1 MCRIIPYDPTVKDL
15 FEEMGLS
22 QREAAAKLGVSP
34 ALVNQLLNRGTLPK
48 TGWAEIKKG
57 LASLLEERGAQ
68 AALVGYAL
76 GKLEKPI
83 KDEDTPAGDTAE
95 SEEEPMIL
103 KKQTLGMKA
112 RQAFNMVRNPF
123 MPPREAE
130 DVYLSP
136 EIRYVRDTMFDVATN
151 GGFLAVVGESGSG
164 KSTLR
169 EELVDL
175 INAENGKTI
184 IVEPYVLTM
193 AEKESNGKPMLA
205 RHITEAVMS
214 AVAPGESIPSSP
226 EKQSQKLHRL
236 LRSAYAAGTHY
247 CVIIEEAHDLNRHTL
262 KSLKRFLELKEG
274 RHPLLSIILIG
285 QTELGEKLNPADPWM
300 REVVQRCDVLHI
312 APIEDVAGFLR
323 FRFARAGID
332 FSKIFTEDG
341 VDAIKESLTVA
352 QDRSGKGVY
361 MGYPLM
367 IANMTI
373 AALNLAASAGEKQV
387 TADVVR
393 MVRP

>member
-1 MCRIIPYDPTVKDL
+1 MCRIILYDPTVKAL
-15 FEEMGLS
+15 FEETELS

-48 TGWAEIKKG
+48 TGWAGLKKG

-68 AALVGYAL
+68 TALVDYAL
-76 GKLEKPI
+76 GKLEQLAG
-83 KDEDTPAGDTAE
+83 DEDTPAGDTAE
-95 SEEEPMIL
+95 SEEPMIL

-312 APIEDVAGFLR
+312 APIEDVADFLR

-332 FSKIFTEDG
+332 FGKIFTEDG

-352 QDRSGKGVY
+352 QDRSGNGVY

>member
-1 MCRIIPYDPTVKDL
+1 MCRITPYDPTVKAL
-15 FEEMGLS
+15 FEETELS
-22 QREAAAKLGVSP
+22 QREAAARLGVSP

-48 TGWAEIKKG
+48 TGWAGLKKG

-68 AALVGYAL
+68 AALVDYAL
-76 GKLEKPI
+76 GKLEKLAG
-83 KDEDTPAGDTAE
+83 DEDTPAGDTAE
-95 SEEEPMIL
+95 SEEPMIL
-103 KKQTLGMKA
+103 KKQTLTMKA

-123 MPPREAE
+123 TPPREAE

-136 EIRYVRDTMFDVATN
+136 ETRHVRDTRFDVATN

-323 FRFARAGID
+323 FRFSRAGLD
-332 FSKIFTEDG
+332 FGKIFTEDG

-387 TADVVR
+387 TADVVK

>member
-1 MCRIIPYDPTVKDL
+1 MCQLIPYDPTVKAL
-15 FEEMGLS
+15 FEETELS
-22 QREAAAKLGVSP
+22 QREAAARLGVSP

-48 TGWAEIKKG
+48 TGWAGLKKG

-68 AALVGYAL
+68 TALVDYAL
-76 GKLEKPI
+76 GKLEQLAG
-83 KDEDTPAGDTAE
+83 DEDTPAGDTAE
-95 SEEEPMIL
+95 SEEPMIL

-112 RQAFNMVRNPF
+112 RQPFNMVRNPF

-332 FSKIFTEDG
+332 FGKIFTEDG

-352 QDRSGKGVY
+352 QDRSGNGVY

>member
-1 MCRIIPYDPTVKDL
+1 MCRIIPYDPTVKAL
-15 FEEMGLS
+15 FEETELS

-34 ALVNQLLNRGTLPK
+34 ALVNQLLNRGPLPK
-48 TGWAEIKKG
+48 TGWAGLKKG

-68 AALVGYAL
+68 TALVDYAL
-76 GKLEKPI
+76 GKLEQLAG
-83 KDEDTPAGDTAE
+83 DEDTPAGDTAE
-95 SEEEPMIL
+95 SEEPMIL

-312 APIEDVAGFLR
+312 APIEDVADFLR

-332 FSKIFTEDG
+332 FGKIFTEDG

-352 QDRSGKGVY
+352 QDRSGNGVY

>member
-1 MCRIIPYDPTVKDL
+1 MCRITPYDPTVKAL
-15 FEEMGLS
+15 FEETELS
-22 QREAAAKLGVSP
+22 QREAAARLGVSP

-48 TGWAEIKKG
+48 TGWAGLKKG

-68 AALVGYAL
+68 AALVDYAL
-76 GKLEKPI
+76 GKLEKLAG
-83 KDEDTPAGDTAE
+83 DEDTPAGDTAE
-95 SEEEPMIL
+95 SEEPMIL
-103 KKQTLGMKA
+103 KKQTLTMKA

-123 MPPREAE
+123 TPPREAE

-136 EIRYVRDTMFDVATN
+136 ETRHVRDTMFDVATN

-323 FRFARAGID
+323 FRFSRAGLD
-332 FSKIFTEDG
+332 FGKIFTEDG

-352 QDRSGKGVY
+352 QDRSGKSVY

-387 TADVVR
+387 TADVVK

>member
-1 MCRIIPYDPTVKDL
+1 MCRITPYDPTVKAL
-15 FEEMGLS
+15 FEETELS
-22 QREAAAKLGVSP
+22 QREAAARLGVSP

-48 TGWAEIKKG
+48 TGWAGLKKR

-68 AALVGYAL
+68 AALVDYAL
-76 GKLEKPI
+76 GKLEQLAG
-83 KDEDTPAGDTAE
+83 DEDTPAGDTAE
-95 SEEEPMIL
+95 SEEPMIL
-103 KKQTLGMKA
+103 KKQTLTMKA
-112 RQAFNMVRNPF
+112 RQTFNMVRNPF

-332 FSKIFTEDG
+332 FGKIFAEDG

-352 QDRSGKGVY
+352 QDRSGNGVY

>member
-1 MCRIIPYDPTVKDL
+1 MCRITPYDPTVKAL
-15 FEEMGLS
+15 FEETELS
-22 QREAAAKLGVSP
+22 QREAAARLGVSP
-34 ALVNQLLNRGTLPK
+34 ALVNQLLNKGLLPR
-48 TGWAEIKKG
+48 TGWEELRKG
-57 LASLLEERGAQ
+57 ITSLLNERGVQ
-68 AALVGYAL
+68 PALVDYAL
-76 GKLEKPI
+76 GKLEKLAG
-83 KDEDTPAGDTAE
+83 DEDTPAGDTAE
-95 SEEEPMIL
+95 SEEPMIL

-332 FSKIFTEDG
+332 FGKIFTEDG

-352 QDRSGKGVY
+352 QDRSGNGVY

>member
-1 MCRIIPYDPTVKDL
+1 MCRIIPYEPTVKAL
-15 FEEMGLS
+15 FEEAELS

-48 TGWAEIKKG
+48 TGWAGLKKG

-68 AALVGYAL
+68 AALVDYAL
-76 GKLEKPI
+76 GKLERFAG
-83 KDEDTPAGDTAE
+83 DEDTPAGDTAE
-95 SEEEPMIL
+95 SEEPMIL
-103 KKQTLGMKA
+103 KKQTLTMKT
-112 RQAFNMVRNPF
+112 RQAFGIVKNPF
-123 MPPREAE
+123 ADPQDA
-130 DVYLSP
+130 
-136 EIRYVRDTMFDVATN
+136 ATN

-169 EELVDL
+169 EELIDRVK
-175 INAENGKTI
+175 NENGKTV
-184 IVEPYVLTM
+184 IVEPYTLAM
-193 AEKESNGKPMLA
+193 AENESNGKPM
-205 RHITEAVMS
+205 RSQHIAEAIIS
-214 AVAPGESIPSSP
+214 TIAPGTSVPSSP
-226 EKQSQKLHRL
+226 EMRFRRLHQL
-236 LRSAYAAGTHY
+236 LKSAHGAGTHH
-247 CVIIEEAHDLNRHTL
+247 CVIIEEAHDLHRHTL
-262 KSLKRFLELKEG
+262 KSLKRFWELKDG
-274 RHPLLSIILIG
+274 LHRLLSIILIG
-285 QTELGEKLNPADPWM
+285 QTELGEKLKPADAGV
-300 REVVQRCDVLHI
+300 REVVQRCDVLNI
-312 APIEDVAGFLR
+312 TPIEDVADFLR

-332 FSKIFTEDG
+332 FGKIFTEDG

-352 QDRSGKGVY
+352 QDRSGNGVY

>member
-1 MCRIIPYDPTVKDL
+1 MCRITPYDPTVKAL
-15 FEEMGLS
+15 FEETELS
-22 QREAAAKLGVSP
+22 QREAAARLGVSP

-48 TGWAEIKKG
+48 TGWAGLKKG

-68 AALVGYAL
+68 AALVDYAL
-76 GKLEKPI
+76 GKLEKLAG
-83 KDEDTPAGDTAE
+83 DEDTPAGDTAE
-95 SEEEPMIL
+95 SEEPMIL

-332 FSKIFTEDG
+332 FGKIFAEDG

-352 QDRSGKGVY
+352 QDRSGNGVY

-387 TADVVR
+387 TADVVK

>member
-1 MCRIIPYDPTVKDL
+1 MCRITPYDPTVKAL
-15 FEEMGLS
+15 FEETELS
-22 QREAAAKLGVSP
+22 QREAAARLGVSP

-48 TGWAEIKKG
+48 TGWAGLKKG

-68 AALVGYAL
+68 AALVDYAL
-76 GKLEKPI
+76 GKLEKLAG
-83 KDEDTPAGDTAE
+83 DEDTPAGDTAE
-95 SEEEPMIL
+95 SEEPMIL
-103 KKQTLGMKA
+103 KKQTLTMKA

-300 REVVQRCDVLHI
+300 REVVQRCDVLNI
-312 APIEDVAGFLR
+312 TPIEDVADFLR

-332 FSKIFTEDG
+332 FGKIFTEDG

-352 QDRSGKGVY
+352 QDRSGNGVY

-387 TADVVR
+387 TADVVK

>member
-1 MCRIIPYDPTVKDL
+1 MCRIIPYDPTVKAL
-15 FEEMGLS
+15 FEETELS
-22 QREAAAKLGVSP
+22 QREAAARLGVSP

-48 TGWAEIKKG
+48 TGWAGLKKG

-68 AALVGYAL
+68 TALVDYAL
-76 GKLEKPI
+76 GKLEQLAG
-83 KDEDTPAGDTAE
+83 DEDTPAGDTAE
-95 SEEEPMIL
+95 SEEPMIL
-103 KKQTLGMKA
+103 KKQTLTMKA

-332 FSKIFTEDG
+332 FGKIFTEDG

-352 QDRSGKGVY
+352 QDRSGNGVY

-387 TADVVR
+387 TADVVK

>member
-1 MCRIIPYDPTVKDL
+1 MCQLIPYDPTVKAL
-15 FEEMGLS
+15 FEETELS
-22 QREAAAKLGVSP
+22 QREAAARLGVSP

-48 TGWAEIKKG
+48 TGWAGLKKG

-68 AALVGYAL
+68 TALVDYAL
-76 GKLEKPI
+76 GKLEQLAG
-83 KDEDTPAGDTAE
+83 DEDTPAGDTAE
-95 SEEEPMIL
+95 SEEPMIL

-332 FSKIFTEDG
+332 FGKIFTEDG
-341 VDAIKESLTVA
+341 VEAIKESLTVA
-352 QDRSGKGVY
+352 QDRSGNGVY

>member
-1 MCRIIPYDPTVKDL
+1 MCRIIPYDPTVKAL
-15 FEEMGLS
+15 FEETELS

-48 TGWAEIKKG
+48 TGWAGLKKG

-68 AALVGYAL
+68 TALVDYAL
-76 GKLEKPI
+76 GKLEQLAG
-83 KDEDTPAGDTAE
+83 DEDTPAGDTAE
-95 SEEEPMIL
+95 SEEPMIL

-112 RQAFNMVRNPF
+112 RQAFNMVRNPL

-312 APIEDVAGFLR
+312 APIEDVADFLR

-332 FSKIFTEDG
+332 FGKIFTEDG

-352 QDRSGKGVY
+352 QDRSGNGVY

>member
-1 MCRIIPYDPTVKDL
+1 MCRITPYDPTVKAL
-15 FEEMGLS
+15 FEETELS
-22 QREAAAKLGVSP
+22 QREAAARLGVSP

-48 TGWAEIKKG
+48 TGWAGLKKG

-68 AALVGYAL
+68 AALVDYAL
-76 GKLEKPI
+76 GKLEKLAG
-83 KDEDTPAGDTAE
+83 DEDTPAGDTAE
-95 SEEEPMIL
+95 SEEPMIL
-103 KKQTLGMKA
+103 KKQTLTMKA

-123 MPPREAE
+123 TPPREAE

-136 EIRYVRDTMFDVATN
+136 ETRHVRDTMFDVATN

-323 FRFARAGID
+323 FRFSRAGLD
-332 FSKIFTEDG
+332 FGKIFTEDG

-387 TADVVR
+387 TADVVK

>member
-1 MCRIIPYDPTVKDL
+1 MCRITPYDPTVKAL
-15 FEEMGLS
+15 FEETELS
-22 QREAAAKLGVSP
+22 QREAAARLGVSP

-48 TGWAEIKKG
+48 TGWAGLKKG

-68 AALVGYAL
+68 AALVDYAL
-76 GKLEKPI
+76 GKLEKLAG
-83 KDEDTPAGDTAE
+83 DEDTPAGDTAE
-95 SEEEPMIL
+95 SEEPMIL

-300 REVVQRCDVLHI
+300 REVVQRCDVLNI
-312 APIEDVAGFLR
+312 TPIEDVADFLR

-332 FSKIFTEDG
+332 FGKIFTEDG

-352 QDRSGKGVY
+352 QDRSGNGVY

-387 TADVVR
+387 TADVVK

>member
-1 MCRIIPYDPTVKDL
+1 MCRITPYDPTVKAL
-15 FEEMGLS
+15 FEETELS
-22 QREAAAKLGVSP
+22 QREAAARLGVSP

-48 TGWAEIKKG
+48 TGWAGLKKG

-68 AALVGYAL
+68 AALVDYAL
-76 GKLEKPI
+76 GKLEKLAG
-83 KDEDTPAGDTAE
+83 DEDTPAGDTAE
-95 SEEEPMIL
+95 SEEPMIL
-103 KKQTLGMKA
+103 KKQTLTRKA

-123 MPPREAE
+123 TPPREAE

-136 EIRYVRDTMFDVATN
+136 ETRHVRDTMFDVATN

-323 FRFARAGID
+323 FRFSRAGLD
-332 FSKIFTEDG
+332 FGKIFTEDG

-387 TADVVR
+387 TADVVK

>member
-1 MCRIIPYDPTVKDL
+1 MCRIIPYDPTVKAL
-15 FEEMGLS
+15 FEETELS

-48 TGWAEIKKG
+48 TGWAGLKKG

-68 AALVGYAL
+68 TALVDYAL
-76 GKLEKPI
+76 GKLEQLAG
-83 KDEDTPAGDTAE
+83 DEDTPAGDTAE
-95 SEEEPMIL
+95 SEEPMIL

-312 APIEDVAGFLR
+312 APIEDVADFLR

-332 FSKIFTEDG
+332 FGKIFTEDG

-352 QDRSGKGVY
+352 QDRSGNGVY

-367 IANMTI
+367 IANMTT

>member
-1 MCRIIPYDPTVKDL
+1 MCRITPYDPTVKAL
-15 FEEMGLS
+15 FEETELS

-48 TGWAEIKKG
+48 TGWAGLKKG

-68 AALVGYAL
+68 AALVDYAL
-76 GKLEKPI
+76 GKLEQLAG
-83 KDEDTPAGDTAE
+83 DEDTPAGDTAE
-95 SEEEPMIL
+95 SEEPMIL
-103 KKQTLGMKA
+103 KKQTLTMKA
-112 RQAFNMVRNPF
+112 RQTFNMVRNPF

-332 FSKIFTEDG
+332 FGKIFAEDG

-352 QDRSGKGVY
+352 QDRSGNGVY

>member
-1 MCRIIPYDPTVKDL
+1 MCRITPYDPTVKAL
-15 FEEMGLS
+15 FEETELS
-22 QREAAAKLGVSP
+22 QREAAARLGVSP

-48 TGWAEIKKG
+48 TGWAGLKKG

-68 AALVGYAL
+68 TALVDYAL
-76 GKLEKPI
+76 GKLEKLAG
-83 KDEDTPAGDTAE
+83 DEDTPAGDTAE
-95 SEEEPMIL
+95 SEEPMIL

-300 REVVQRCDVLHI
+300 REVVQRCDVLNI
-312 APIEDVAGFLR
+312 TPIEDVADFLR

-332 FSKIFTEDG
+332 FGKIFTEDG

-352 QDRSGKGVY
+352 QDRSGNGVY

-387 TADVVR
+387 TADVVK

>member
-15 FEEMGLS
+15 FEETELS
-22 QREAAAKLGVSP
+22 QREAAARLGVSP

-48 TGWAEIKKG
+48 TGWAGLKKG

-68 AALVGYAL
+68 AALVDYAL
-76 GKLEKPI
+76 GKLEKLAG
-83 KDEDTPAGDTAE
+83 DEDTPAGDTAE
-95 SEEEPMIL
+95 SEEPMIL

-332 FSKIFTEDG
+332 FGKIFAEDG

-352 QDRSGKGVY
+352 QDRSGNGVY

>member
-1 MCRIIPYDPTVKDL
+1 MCRITPYDPTVKAL
-15 FEEMGLS
+15 FEETELS
-22 QREAAAKLGVSP
+22 QREAAARLGVSP

-48 TGWAEIKKG
+48 TGWAGLKKG

-68 AALVGYAL
+68 AALVDYAL
-76 GKLEKPI
+76 GKLEQLAG
-83 KDEDTPAGDTAE
+83 DEDTPAGDTAE
-95 SEEEPMIL
+95 SEEPMIL
-103 KKQTLGMKA
+103 KKQTLTMKA
-112 RQAFNMVRNPF
+112 RQTFNMVRNPF

-332 FSKIFTEDG
+332 FGKIFAEDG

-352 QDRSGKGVY
+352 QDRSGNGVY